1 MKRSEVRALIES
13 AVSATSQSYR
23 FNSGRITE
31 FNSERSN
38 EYPFLWLEPLQR
50 TTEFN
55 AFQMPFNNWACVIH
69 IANKDAMDSSQE
81 QYEALIDGCD
91 EIAQKFIYH
100 LNQTVSGFNLVTLSG
115 VESVPFIHK
124 QADDTSGV
132 TLSFTLNIPDSTD
145 VC

>member
-13 AVSATSQSYR
+13 AVSATNSSYR

-38 EYPFLWLEPLQR
+38 DYPFLWLNPLER

-55 AFQMPFNNWACVIH
+55 AFQMPVNNWKAIIR
-69 IANKDAMDSSQE
+69 IANLDEMGSSPE
-81 QYEALIDGCD
+81 QYEAIVDQCD
-91 EIAQKFIYH
+91 EIAQKFIYN
-100 LNQTVSGFNLVTLSG
+100 LNQVVSGFKLLTLDA
-115 VESVPFIHK
+115 VESVPYIHDH
-124 QADDTSGV
+124 ADNTTGV
-132 TLSFTLNIPDSTD
+132 DLSFTLTIPDTTD